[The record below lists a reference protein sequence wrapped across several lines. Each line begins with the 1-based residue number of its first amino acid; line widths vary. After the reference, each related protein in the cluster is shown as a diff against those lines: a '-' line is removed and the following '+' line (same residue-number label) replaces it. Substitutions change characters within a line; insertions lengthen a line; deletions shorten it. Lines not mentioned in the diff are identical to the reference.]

1 MFGIPLI
8 IIISSVLLGIYFPTY
23 GKEISS
29 IIPLLQSI
37 LIFLSTIKVDFNIYK
52 KYRELIK
59 PFMLGLFICYLFIPL
74 LFFLIGSIL
83 IRINVINFPLFVGIL
98 ITGAVPLAAGSTL
111 VWSKELGGK
120 VEVTLLL
127 IVTTILASPLI
138 TPSYIYLFLR
148 DRVTINIQNMFFEMA
163 LIIFIPLLASFYFKK
178 KFIKNLN
185 PNFSFIIIGIIIN
198 IAVSKSAEKLDL
210 VKDYLIISIV
220 ISLIFIAITLLVL
233 SLFSKGLG
241 LKNEEKES
249 IYMPS
254 FFKNVSLAIIIV
266 SFFEPEVVFFPV
278 IYYIVEQIIPP
289 IYYEIKKYNSEIFK
303 LI

>member
-1 MFGIPLI
+1 M
-8 IIISSVLLGIYFPTY
+8 
-23 GKEISS
+23 
-29 IIPLLQSI
+29 
-37 LIFLSTIKVDFNIYK
+37 
-52 KYRELIK
+52 
-59 PFMLGLFICYLFIPL
+59 
-74 LFFLIGSIL
+74 
-83 IRINVINFPLFVGIL
+83 
-98 ITGAVPLAAGSTL
+98 PLAAGSTL
-111 VWSKELGGK
+111 VWSKELGK
-120 VEVTLLL
+120 SRSYAITYSHNYFSL
-127 IVTTILASPLI
+127 TTNNSFL
-138 TPSYIYLFLR
+138 YLSIFK

>member
-1 MFGIPLI
+1 M
-8 IIISSVLLGIYFPTY
+8 V
-23 GKEISS
+23 KR
-29 IIPLLQSI
+29 
-37 LIFLSTIKVDFNIYK
+37 V
-52 KYRELIK
+52 R
-59 PFMLGLFICYLFIPL
+59 
-74 LFFLIGSIL
+74 
-83 IRINVINFPLFVGIL
+83 
-98 ITGAVPLAAGSTL
+98 
-111 VWSKELGGK
+111 GK

-138 TPSYIYLFLR
+138 TPSYIYLFLK

-220 ISLIFIAITLLVL
+220 LSLIFIAITLLVL

-266 SFFEPEVVFFPV
+266 SFLSLKLSFFQLYTILLSRLFLP
-278 IYYIVEQIIPP
+278 YIM
-289 IYYEIKKYNSEIFK
+289 K
-303 LI
+303 

>member
-1 MFGIPLI
+1 MLGIPLF

-29 IIPLLQSI
+29 MIPLLQSM

-59 PFMLGLFICYLFIPL
+59 PFMLGLFTCYLFIPL

-210 VKDYLIISIV
+210 VKDYLIISIFL
-220 ISLIFIAITLLVL
+220 SLIFIAITLLVL

-278 IYYIVEQIIPP
+278 IYYIVEQFIPP
-289 IYYEIKKYNSEIFK
+289 IYYEIKKYN
-303 LI
+303 

>member
-59 PFMLGLFICYLFIPL
+59 PFILGLFTCYLFIPL

-220 ISLIFIAITLLVL
+220 LSLIFIAITLLVL

>member
-1 MFGIPLI
+1 MT
-8 IIISSVLLGIYFPTY
+8 ISNSVTSTFPPNSFDQT
-23 GKEISS
+23 S
-29 IIPLLQSI
+29 
-37 LIFLSTIKVDFNIYK
+37 VDPAAK
-52 KYRELIK
+52 GTA
-59 PFMLGLFICYLFIPL
+59 PV
-74 LFFLIGSIL
+74 
-83 IRINVINFPLFVGIL
+83 IRIPTNNG
-98 ITGAVPLAAGSTL
+98 
-111 VWSKELGGK
+111 
-120 VEVTLLL
+120 
-127 IVTTILASPLI
+127 
-138 TPSYIYLFLR
+138 
-148 DRVTINIQNMFFEMA
+148 
-163 LIIFIPLLASFYFKK
+163 